1 MANGNVLASICVA
14 LICTGNAF
22 AQSNNKHEHEGFSNI
37 NIQTEEDALLTDL
50 KS

>member
-37 NIQTEEDALLTDL
+37 KIYVQDKKLN
-50 KS
+50 K